1 MNRTTFYNQKDF
13 DADIRMSKEYI
24 NEDMGLTI
32 YLYSINITASKK
44 DIYGESMP
52 NEKEFLGPYKLSVW
66 ISIPPSE
73 KTKIGGSMLVNENV
87 ETVKLGVYTDELD
100 KLGIDIKRG
109 DYFTYDDND
118 TSTTKNGD
126 VFKVIENKLKGLLQ
140 ELGGNEGKSETKK
153 ILVNTKKICDLECA
167 KCMMTMISDK
177 KSVKTIDL
185 ENILDDETNENCIKC
200 KKYTELSNSI
210 KSIIDNF

>member
-1 MNRTTFYNQKDF
+1 MKTNNYTFITYGLLTLLIIFIYSLSFKYKFKTAQQLSFRGFTNEN
-13 DADIRMSKEYI
+13 SNKE
-24 NEDMGLTI
+24 NF
-32 YLYSINITASKK
+32 NNKK
-44 DIYGESMP
+44 DSII
-52 NEKEFLGPYKLSVW
+52 KEG
-66 ISIPPSE
+66 
-73 KTKIGGSMLVNENV
+73 
-87 ETVKLGVYTDELD
+87 
-100 KLGIDIKRG
+100 
-109 DYFTYDDND
+109 FTYDDND

-126 VFKVIENKLKGLLQ
+126 VFKVIENKLKGLVQ

-200 KKYTELSNSI
+200 KKYTELSTSI
-210 KSIIDNF
+210 KSIIDNL